1 LLFFTQAPD
10 SPELGIYIF
19 HTKSIEEMDFSVGEF
34 VNRALKYLLE
44 GLAVAIA
51 AIYIPKRSLPID
63 EVATLA
69 LVAAAVFAL
78 LDVLAPSVGVTARQG
93 AGFGLGA
100 NLVGFPRR

>member
-1 LLFFTQAPD
+1 
-10 SPELGIYIF
+10 
-19 HTKSIEEMDFSVGEF
+19 MDFSVGNF

-51 AIYIPKRSLPID
+51 AVYIPKRALPLEDI
-63 EVATLA
+63 AALA

-93 AGFGLGA
+93 AGFGLGTQ
-100 NLVGFPRR
+100 LVGGLGIRR

>member
-1 LLFFTQAPD
+1 
-10 SPELGIYIF
+10 
-19 HTKSIEEMDFSVGEF
+19 MDFSVGEF

-44 GLAVAIA
+44 GLAVAVA
-51 AIYIPKRSLPID
+51 AIYIPKKALGMD

-69 LVAAAVFAL
+69 LTAAAVFAL

-100 NLVGFPRR
+100 NLVGFPMRR

>member
-1 LLFFTQAPD
+1 
-10 SPELGIYIF
+10 
-19 HTKSIEEMDFSVGEF
+19 MDFSVGNF

-51 AIYIPKRSLPID
+51 AVYIPKRALPMEDI
-63 EVATLA
+63 AALA

-93 AGFGLGA
+93 AGFALGSQLA
-100 NLVGFPRR
+100 GGIGIRR